1 MSYKIVNNYVPQSKY
16 RIKATY
22 AMKPKYITIH
32 NTANTASARNEVAY
46 MIRNNNMTSYHVAI
60 DDKEA
65 VQAIPFSRN
74 AWHCGDGAGQ
84 GNRAS
89 IGIEICYSMDNGYRG
104 AKSARYMKAEE
115 NAALYVAH
123 VLKQYGW
130 GVDRLRQHWNWSRKD
145 CPHKMRA
152 HNSWNWFKNRVQ
164 AHLNALNGKKPAS
177 KPKPSQPKPSTGG
190 KSVDAMAREVMAGRH
205 GSGHANRQRS
215 LGVSN
220 AVYQQ
225 VRNRVNQLAGVSTP
239 SKPQGKSIDQ
249 MAREV
254 IQGRHGSGHANRQ
267 RSLGV
272 NNATYQ
278 KVRNRVNQLM

>member
-1 MSYKIVNNYVPQSKY
+1 
-16 RIKATY
+16 
-22 AMKPKYITIH
+22 
-32 NTANTASARNEVAY
+32 
-46 MIRNNNMTSYHVAI
+46 
-60 DDKEA
+60 
-65 VQAIPFSRN
+65 
-74 AWHCGDGAGQ
+74 
-84 GNRAS
+84 
-89 IGIEICYSMDNGYRG
+89 MDNGYRG

-278 KVRNRVNQLM
+278 RVRNRVNQLM